1 MKPYLIQKQTEP
13 ERRVAAA
20 WKGAK
25 GGKGGGQDRR
35 QTDSVS
41 ALFMHC
47 GNNTMKPICT
57 INVSIIVM
65 CCLNNRKVDML
76 ISLI

>member
-35 QTDSVS
+35 QTDRQCQCIIY
-41 ALFMHC
+41 ALWKQYNEAHLY
-47 GNNTMKPICT
+47 N
-57 INVSIIVM
+57 
-65 CCLNNRKVDML
+65 
-76 ISLI
+76 